1 MRQFGAPAAAFGL
14 AGHGRAALGAVFL
27 HDKSMPRRMAK
38 VKQSRTAGALVLRF
52 RFSRIAAALGGLA
65 YNGLFDER
73 K

>member
-1 MRQFGAPAAAFGL
+1 
-14 AGHGRAALGAVFL
+14 LGAVFL